1 MEGVMV
7 SKSELI
13 SERSR
18 KRYDVFMKGV
28 TLGMHKAQR
37 RVMEEIVWGILQ
49 SGTVRLSEI
58 GRWIGGV
65 GTRLLSRI
73 KRMSRQLGD
82 DWDNTPLRENHLRG
96 IGRMVGRETSV
107 VMDTSDI
114 RKDRGRKFEY
124 MSRVYDG
131 STGETALGYNLLTIT
146 AVLGKGR
153 QMPLYMAPF
162 SVAAPGYE
170 SENKE
175 IIRGVDTVVKEIGNN
190 GVWVA
195 DRGFDNKWLF
205 NELAERGLRFLVC
218 GFRERRLKV
227 DGVEQE
233 VHGVVGGL
241 ELNGSMYVGRRG
253 KTRRPVTI
261 RYGSCRIVLP
271 EWWDGTRH
279 RQVHQELWLLVV
291 EGYGDKGNRSFFYT
305 NVPLA
310 SDSITRQMARR
321 YSDRWAIEEELQF
334 IK

>member
-114 RKDRGRKFEY
+114 RKDRGKSSSICHEC
-124 MSRVYDG
+124 
-131 STGETALGYNLLTIT
+131 TTEA
-146 AVLGKGR
+146 
-153 QMPLYMAPF
+153 Q
-162 SVAAPGYE
+162 
-170 SENKE
+170 
-175 IIRGVDTVVKEIGNN
+175 
-190 GVWVA
+190 
-195 DRGFDNKWLF
+195 
-205 NELAERGLRFLVC
+205 
-218 GFRERRLKV
+218 ERR
-227 DGVEQE
+227 
-233 VHGVVGGL
+233 H
-241 ELNGSMYVGRRG
+241 
-253 KTRRPVTI
+253 
-261 RYGSCRIVLP
+261 
-271 EWWDGTRH
+271 
-279 RQVHQELWLLVV
+279 
-291 EGYGDKGNRSFFYT
+291 
-305 NVPLA
+305 
-310 SDSITRQMARR
+310 
-321 YSDRWAIEEELQF
+321 
-334 IK
+334 